1 MTKAKSMKLEVI
13 RNEID
18 ILDGKLLRLIK
29 RRMILVQ
36 KISAVKKAGKI
47 KLEDKKREKE
57 ILSKIKYQA
66 NSLAMDKAFVTEIFR
81 LLINQS
87 KKIQNE
93 TV

>member
-1 MTKAKSMKLEVI
+1 MKLEVI
-13 RNEID
+13 RNKID

-36 KISAVKKAGKI
+36 KISDVKKAGKI

-66 NSLAMDKAFVTEIFR
+66 NSLLMDKAFVTEIFR